1 MSASVAQNTMYLT
14 VASIGQKILAFVYF
28 LFLART
34 MGSEQTGGYFLALSI
49 TTIFS
54 TITDFGITPVIIRDI
69 AKHPERAMQLV
80 SQAMWFKIPFM
91 AIGAFLAIG
100 STFLL
105 GYNQSIRELVMIACL
120 IMLADALSLLFYGVL
135 RGHHALRFESLGIFV
150 GQLFTLLFGG
160 TVLLLSPSLHYLIG
174 ALLIGSV
181 FNMLFSAQQVIRLLG
196 IKAIIPYCNKETA
209 RKLLM
214 TAIPFALAG
223 IFVKVYSYVDSIL
236 ISIFLNTAA
245 VGVYALAYKFTYAF
259 QFLPMAFVAAL
270 YPGMSALVSNDPKRL
285 KTVFDD
291 ALWYMMVLATPI
303 TFGLFVIAKEAIAL
317 AGSDFSEATV
327 VLQILIFVLIPI
339 FLDFPVGSLLNA
351 ADRQSTKTAIMGVTM
366 VINVIFNVLLVPT
379 YGLIGAAIS
388 AVISFYFL
396 FFAGLVFIPKII
408 PGYRIR
414 DCFRTILPIG
424 LSGVVMGVVAMLLK
438 PVIGY
443 QLIIPLSVVVY
454 IAMLFLTRS
463 MRVTHLKNA
472 LAIIRKKPSYEDA
485 PVHD

>member
-1 MSASVAQNTMYLT
+1 MYLT
-14 VASIGQKILAFVYF
+14 IASIGQKILAFVYF
-28 LFLART
+28 LFLARI

-49 TTIFS
+49 TTVFS
-54 TITDFGITPVIIRDI
+54 TITDFGLTPVVIRDI
-69 AKHPERAMQLV
+69 AKRPEEATQLV

-91 AIGAFLAIG
+91 TIGALLAIG
-100 STFLL
+100 STYVL
-105 GYNQSIRELVMIACL
+105 GYDETVRELVMIACL

-160 TVLLLSPSLHYLIG
+160 TVLLLGPSLHYLIG

-181 FNMLFSAQQVIRLLG
+181 FNMIFSAQQVIRLLG
-196 IKAIIPYCNKETA
+196 IKAILPRTNQTMA
-209 RKLLM
+209 RRLLK

-236 ISIFLNTAA
+236 ISVFLNTAA

-270 YPGMSALVSNDPKRL
+270 YPGMSALVSSDPQRL
-285 KTVFDD
+285 KIVFDD
-291 ALWYMMVLATPI
+291 ALWYMMILATPI
-303 TFGLFVIAKEAIAL
+303 TFGLFAIASDAVAL
-317 AGSDFSEATV
+317 AGSDYGEAAI

-351 ADRQSTKTAIMGVTM
+351 ADKQATKTAIMGVTM
-366 VINVIFNVLLVPT
+366 VINVVFNILLVPA

-396 FFAGLVFIPKII
+396 FFAGLAFISKII
-408 PGYRIR
+408 PDYHMR
-414 DCFRTILPIG
+414 DSFKTILPIG
-424 LSGVVMGVVAMLLK
+424 ASGLVMGVVALLLK
-438 PVIGY
+438 PVIGF
-443 QLIIPLSVVVY
+443 QLVIPLSAVIY
-454 IAMLFLTRS
+454 TAMLFFTRS
-463 MRVTHLKNA
+463 IRTTHLKKA
-472 LAIIRKKPSYEDA
+472 IAIIRRKPSYEDD